1 MDPIRLMD
9 GDDLAA
15 VLDHHPHV
23 VAILVGHAHTMGA
36 TTFAGRPLLI
46 GGGVV
51 STVTAAAEQVD
62 TVWYAAPP
70 SFALHLVDDSEQP
83 PRVTT
88 HWRALP
94 PLSHALEARVLLAF
108 DTATPFVTV
117 ALHDG
122 DLEGRQSVVVER
134 RSEQRMKH
142 GEQLAPLIDAA
153 LRDAGIVRQDLTAIA
168 VGVGP
173 GPFTGLRVGLVT
185 ARTLGFVLEIPV
197 YGVCSLDVIA
207 VEAALGAIPVDTDF
221 VVATDARRKEVYL
234 ATYDD
239 QGRRLAGPDVVRPAD
254 AATGSAR
261 RGRGSALLYPEA
273 FPSAREPA
281 LPSAGWL
288 ARTVAEE
295 LAELHDP
302 EPMYLRRPDAVA
314 PGAPKRVS

>member
-1 MDPIRLMD
+1 MRSRL
-9 GDDLAA
+9 
-15 VLDHHPHV
+15 
-23 VAILVGHAHTMGA
+23 
-36 TTFAGRPLLI
+36 
-46 GGGVV
+46 
-51 STVTAAAEQVD
+51 SN
-62 TVWYAAPP
+62 
-70 SFALHLVDDSEQP
+70 
-83 PRVTT
+83 
-88 HWRALP
+88 
-94 PLSHALEARVLLAF
+94 LELVLLAF

-122 DLEGRQSVVVER
+122 EDVVVER

-153 LRDAGIVRQDLTAIA
+153 LAGAGVVRQDLTAIA

-185 ARTLGFVLEIPV
+185 ARTLAFVLEIPV

-207 VEAALGAIPVDTDF
+207 LEAALGRGSDGLGPVGTDF
-221 VVATDARRKEVYL
+221 MVATDARRKEVYL

-239 QGRRLAGPDVVRPAD
+239 QGRRLDGPQVLRPAD
-254 AATGSAR
+254 AATDQPVAGEGA
-261 RGRGSALLYPEA
+261 GLYPDA
-273 FPSAREPA
+273 FPDAREPA

-288 ARTVAEE
+288 ARAVSEE
-295 LAELHDP
+295 LAELRDP

>member
-1 MDPIRLMD
+1 
-9 GDDLAA
+9 
-15 VLDHHPHV
+15 
-23 VAILVGHAHTMGA
+23 
-36 TTFAGRPLLI
+36 
-46 GGGVV
+46 
-51 STVTAAAEQVD
+51 
-62 TVWYAAPP
+62 
-70 SFALHLVDDSEQP
+70 
-83 PRVTT
+83 
-88 HWRALP
+88 
-94 PLSHALEARVLLAF
+94 VLLAF

-134 RSEQRMKH
+134 RSEHRMKH

-168 VGVGP
+168 VGIGP

-207 VEAALGAIPVDTDF
+207 VEAALGATPVGTDF

-239 QGRRLAGPDVVRPAD
+239 QGRRLDGPDVVRPAD
-254 AATGSAR
+254 AATDQPVAGE
-261 RGRGSALLYPEA
+261 GPELYPET
-273 FPSAREPA
+273 FPSARGPA